1 MEADVN
7 IEQDEQ
13 NKEANEALVRHFKK
27 NISPRVPTHAI
38 GTIGIEL
45 GFVESDVKHLIEFD
59 ATIDALFSEFLT
71 RHQIGVSVH
80 RIIQAL
86 RAVKL
91 IDLAEEVAN
100 DMKSGLWNNESDMH
114 IF

>member
-7 IEQDEQ
+7 IDDDQEHQQ
-13 NKEANEALVRHFKK
+13 PNEALIRHFQK
-27 NISPRVPTHAI
+27 NISPRVPPHTI
-38 GTIGIEL
+38 GIIGIEL

-59 ATIDALFSEFLT
+59 ATVDALFTEFLS

-86 RAVKL
+86 RTVKL
-91 IDLAEEVAN
+91 VDLADEVTN